1 MDDSILESIKIILGV
16 DPQYEAFDSE
26 IIMAIN
32 SALMALTQLGLGP
45 QDGFLIQDKWTTWSD
60 ILKQRKDLE
69 SVRSYVGVKA
79 RMLFDPPT
87 NSYLMQV
94 LNNIATELEWRI
106 RTQLEEVANELL

>member
-45 QDGFLIQDKWTTWSD
+45 ADGFKVPNKATTWAD
-60 ILKQRKDLE
+60 ILGTRQDLE
-69 SVRSYVGVKA
+69 SVRSYIGIKS
-79 RMLFDPPT
+79 RILFDPPT
-87 NSYLMQV
+87 NSYIMQA
-94 LNNIATELEWRI
+94 LNNTATELEWRI
-106 RTQLEEVANELL
+106 RTQLEEVANV

>member
-1 MDDSILESIKIILGV
+1 MNDSILESIKIILGV

-45 QDGFLIQDKWTTWSD
+45 QDGFLVQDKWTTWSD

-69 SVRSYVGVKA
+69 SVRSYVGVKT

-87 NSYLMQV
+87 NSYIMQA
-94 LNNIATELEWRI
+94 LNNAATELEWRI
-106 RTQLEEVANELL
+106 RTQLEEVTDV